1 MSGRRLLSSPV
12 LTAAANGLE
21 EQPCKCTWASGKLEW
36 SERPQNVLIVG
47 KRSDAVTVKVRELTR
62 WLVAEKDMNVF
73 VETWRCIGSAWEETV
88 GENGS
93 GKEGAGDRCPIDRRR
108 EGSDARRTGEGI
120 TEWAGGR
127 IIEVELSKPSPELL
141 LMLREEIDFAI
152 CIGGDGTLLFF
163 NSFFP
168 TSVPPVICVNYTG
181 SLGFLTRFRM
191 EDIYDNVERIIAG
204 EMEISNRTRMSAT
217 VRVTRAHAL
226 EAQELEEEERPEEL
240 AAGDPALEVVDG
252 ISYTFINE
260 VVIDRGP
267 SPFISS
273 LECFCDGTH
282 ITTVQ
287 GDGIIIATSTGSTAY
302 SLAAGGSML
311 HPLLSA
317 VIFTPICPHSLSFRP
332 VVLPGTAKLRIQVPS
347 DSRSSA
353 WVRFDGKQRFQLRR
367 EDSVAIEMA
376 EYPLPMIC
384 KSDMTSEWFSALA
397 NCLSWNIRERQGK
410 L

>member
-1 MSGRRLLSSPV
+1 MRGKEVDMGSRRMSRRGSPASSLV
-12 LTAAANGLE
+12 NGQE
-21 EQPCKCTWASGKLEW
+21 VDCKCSWASGRLEW
-36 SERPQNVLIVG
+36 LEKPQNVLIIG
-47 KRSDAVTVKVRELTR
+47 KRSQEVTGKILELCE
-62 WLVAEKDMNVF
+62 WLVNEREMRVY
-73 VETWRCIGSAWEETV
+73 VEAWRAI
-88 GENGS
+88 
-93 GKEGAGDRCPIDRRR
+93 GKEWQK
-108 EGSDARRTGEGI
+108 RRTNDKGSEDSPETHQSIGD
-120 TEWAGGR
+120 ER
-127 IIEVELSKPSPELL
+127 IVEVTLAHPTPELL
-141 LMLREEIDFAI
+141 LMLREEVDFAV
-152 CIGGDGTLLFF
+152 CLGGDGTLLFF

-191 EDIYDNVERIIAG
+191 EDVHENIDKIIAG
-204 EMEISNRTRMSAT
+204 EMEILNRTRMKAT
-217 VRVTRAHAL
+217 VRVTRAHA
-226 EAQELEEEERPEEL
+226 EGAVGEDQEEEEEQAEEL
-240 AAGDPALEVVDG
+240 VTGQPAVEIVDG

-332 VVLPGTAKLRIQVPS
+332 VVLPGTAKLCIQVPS

-376 EYPLPMIC
+376 EFPLPMIC